1 MHAANLARLLVLLLV
16 AAPAGAEPLAV
27 GGLLAP
33 RTLPDQ
39 HGTAHA
45 IDASVRL
52 VLFTRDMKGGGVVKE
67 ALQADGRAFLERHH
81 ALYVS
86 DVSRMPGL
94 IRSAIAKPRLRGR
107 GYPILLDEEGTA
119 TADLP
124 AAEGK
129 ATLLFLEK
137 LHVTRVE
144 QVGTVEELRRS
155 IEGEARA
162 PGGEEA
168 GAK

>member
-1 MHAANLARLLVLLLV
+1 MYAARLVRLLVVLLV
-16 AAPAGAEPLAV
+16 AARASGEPLSV
-27 GGLLAP
+27 GSTLSP
-33 RTLPDQ
+33 RSLPDQ
-39 HGTAHA
+39 HGIVHA
-45 IDASVRL
+45 IDESVRL
-52 VLFTRDMKGGGVVKE
+52 VLFSRDMKGGGVVKE
-67 ALQADGRAFLERHH
+67 ALQTDGRGFLERHH

-94 IRSAIAKPRLRGR
+94 IRAAIAKPRLRGR

-137 LHVTRVE
+137 LRVTRVE
-144 QVGTVEELRRS
+144 QVGSVEELRRAL
-155 IEGEARA
+155 E
-162 PGGEEA
+162 P
-168 GAK
+168 

>member
-1 MHAANLARLLVLLLV
+1 MQAARLARLLVLLVV
-16 AAPAGAEPLAV
+16 AARAGGEPLAL
-27 GGLLAP
+27 GSSLPP

-39 HGTAHA
+39 HGTPHA
-45 IDASVRL
+45 IDESVRL
-52 VLFTRDMKGGGVVKE
+52 VHFTRAMQGGGVVKE
-67 ALQADGRAFLERHH
+67 ALQTDGRGFLERQH

-86 DVSRMPGL
+86 DVSRMPGF
-94 IRSAIAKPRLRGR
+94 IRAAIAKPRLRGR

-137 LHVTRVE
+137 LRVTRVE
-144 QVGTVEELRRS
+144 QVGSVEELS
-155 IEGEARA
+155 RA
-162 PGGEEA
+162 LEP
-168 GAK
+168 

>member
-1 MHAANLARLLVLLLV
+1 VHAARLARLLVLLLV
-16 AAPAGAEPLAV
+16 AARAGGEPLAA
-27 GGLLAP
+27 GSTLPPL
-33 RTLPDQ
+33 TLPDQ

-45 IDASVRL
+45 IDESVRL

-67 ALQADGRAFLERHH
+67 ALQADGRGFLERHH

-94 IRSAIAKPRLRGR
+94 IRSAIAKPRLRSR
-107 GYPILLDEEGTA
+107 GYPILLDEAGTA

-137 LHVTRVE
+137 LRVTRVE
-144 QVGTVEELRRS
+144 QVGSVEELR
-155 IEGEARA
+155 
-162 PGGEEA
+162 
-168 GAK
+168 GAVGQPDESQR

>member
-1 MHAANLARLLVLLLV
+1 VHAARLARLLVLLLV
-16 AAPAGAEPLAV
+16 AARAGAEPLAV
-27 GGLLAP
+27 GSTLPP

-39 HGTAHA
+39 HGTEHA
-45 IDASVRL
+45 IDESVRL

-67 ALQADGRAFLERHH
+67 ALQADGRSFLERHH

-94 IRSAIAKPRLRGR
+94 IRSAIAKPRLRSR
-107 GYPILLDEEGTA
+107 GYPILLDEAGTA

-144 QVGTVEELRRS
+144 QVGSVEELR
-155 IEGEARA
+155 
-162 PGGEEA
+162 
-168 GAK
+168 GAVGQVDE

>member
-1 MHAANLARLLVLLLV
+1 MYAARLARLLVVLLV
-16 AAPAGAEPLAV
+16 AARASGEPVAV
-27 GGLLAP
+27 GSTLPP

-45 IDASVRL
+45 IDESVRL

-67 ALQADGRAFLERHH
+67 ALQADGRGFLERHH

-86 DVSRMPGL
+86 DVSRMPGI
-94 IRSAIAKPRLRGR
+94 IRATIAKPRLRGR

-124 AAEGK
+124 AADGK
-129 ATLLFLEK
+129 ATLLFLDELQVK
-137 LHVTRVE
+137 RVE
-144 QVGTVEELRRS
+144 QVGSVEELRGA
-155 IEGEARA
+155 IEQ
-162 PGGEEA
+162 
-168 GAK
+168 GAESEQ